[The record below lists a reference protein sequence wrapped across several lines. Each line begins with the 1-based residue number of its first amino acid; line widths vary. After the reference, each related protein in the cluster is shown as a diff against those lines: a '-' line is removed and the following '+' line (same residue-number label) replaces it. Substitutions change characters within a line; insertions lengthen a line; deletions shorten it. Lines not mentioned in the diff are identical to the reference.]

1 MDYFPQAF
9 ISIQSLKH
17 NFQQVR
23 KYAPESKI
31 MSMVKANAYGHGL
44 LQVANALSE
53 SDAFG
58 VTNLDE
64 GLALKNSGVKK
75 SVVIMRGLFHYR
87 ISA

>member
-44 LQVANALSE
+44 LQVANALS
-53 SDAFG
+53 D
-58 VTNLDE
+58 
-64 GLALKNSGVKK
+64 K
-75 SVVIMRGLFHYR
+75 
-87 ISA
+87 